1 MTEFNHII
9 SNILFSKLVYWCLS
23 ATIATRPNKESPTMP
38 HAIACS
44 SEAETFLA
52 AHPDLVS
59 VDLLLPDQHGVLRGK
74 RIPAQ
79 ELLKVY
85 QQGIYLPGSVFA
97 LDINGNTV
105 ESTGIGFDTGDCD
118 QPCRAVPNTLTIV
131 PWQQKPMA
139 QCLITMEQEPGQPY
153 FANPR
158 HVLDQICDRYQAK
171 GLTPM
176 VAVELE
182 FYVTDIMRL
191 ESGQLQ
197 PPIAPYTGLR
207 EADTQ
212 VYAVDNLDDY
222 SALLDDIM
230 LAAQAQDI
238 PASTAVAEYAP
249 GQFEIN
255 LKHVANPLLAC
266 DQAILLKRII
276 KSVSR
281 KHGYSA
287 TFMAKPYA
295 DQAGSGMHI
304 HMSLL
309 DALGVNVFA
318 CDAQQQPNVML
329 GQALGGLQSTMAETM
344 ALMCP
349 KVNSFRRFAPD
360 FFVAMAPTWG
370 VDNRTVALRIPNG
383 DAAATRIEH
392 RVAGADANPYL
403 AMSALLAGALLGIDN
418 NLAPG
423 PKTTGN
429 AAQKVDPSLPLN
441 WADAYALLKQSDFAA
456 RSFGADFLHVYIE
469 VQQQEYTAFNNHV
482 SSLEIDWYQRTL

>member
-1 MTEFNHII
+1 
-9 SNILFSKLVYWCLS
+9 
-23 ATIATRPNKESPTMP
+23 MP
-38 HAIACS
+38 HNIAAS
-44 SEAETFLA
+44 IEAEAFLA
-52 AHPDLVS
+52 AHPDLVG

-74 RIPAQ
+74 RIPAH

-85 QQGIYLPGSVFA
+85 EQGIYLPGSVFA

-118 QPCRAVPNTLTIV
+118 QPCRVVPHSLAMV
-131 PWQQKPMA
+131 PWQNKPMA
-139 QCLITMEQEPGQPY
+139 QCLLTMEQRPGEAY

-158 HVLDQICDRYQAK
+158 HVLDQICDQFQNQ

-182 FYVTDIMRL
+182 FFLTDVNRL
-191 ESGQLQ
+191 ESGLLQ
-197 PPIAPYTGLR
+197 PPIAPITGLR

-230 LAAQAQDI
+230 LAAHAQKI

-255 LKHVANPLLAC
+255 LQHIADPVLAC

-276 KSVSR
+276 KSVSQ
-281 KHGYSA
+281 KHGFGA

-309 DALGVNVFA
+309 DANGVNVFA
-318 CDAQQQPNVML
+318 YNEQNQPNTL
-329 GQALGGLQSTMAETM
+329 LSRALAGLQATMAETM
-344 ALMCP
+344 ALLCP
-349 KVNSFRRFAPD
+349 KVNSYRRFQPD

-383 DAAATRIEH
+383 CSTATRIEH
-392 RVAGADANPYL
+392 RVSGADANPYL
-403 AMSALLAGALLGIDN
+403 AMSALLSGALHGIN
-418 NLAPG
+418 NLLILG
-423 PKTTGN
+423 PQTTGN
-429 AAQKVDPSLPLN
+429 GAEKVAPSLPLN
-441 WADAYALLKQSDFAA
+441 WVDAYAMLSNSKFAKDA
-456 RSFGADFLHVYIE
+456 FGAEFLHVYIQ
-469 VQQQEYTAFNNHV
+469 VQQQEYNEFNRHV
-482 SSLEIDWYQRTL
+482 SRLEIDWYQRTL

>member
-1 MTEFNHII
+1 M
-9 SNILFSKLVYWCLS
+9 S
-23 ATIATRPNKESPTMP
+23 
-38 HAIACS
+38 HAIAS
-44 SEAETFLA
+44 TSEAEAFLA

-74 RIPAQ
+74 RIPAH

-85 QQGIYLPGSVFA
+85 EQGIYLPGSVFA

-118 QPCRAVPNTLTIV
+118 QPCRVIPHTLTMV
-131 PWQQKPMA
+131 PWQTKPMA
-139 QCLITMEQEPGQPY
+139 QCLITMEQSPGKAY

-158 HVLDQICDRYQAK
+158 HVLDQICDQYQAQ

-182 FYVTDIMRL
+182 FYLTDAKRL
-191 ESGQLQ
+191 ESGLLQ
-197 PPIAPYTGLR
+197 PPIAPITGLR
-207 EADTQ
+207 ESDTQ

-222 SALLDDIM
+222 SALLDNIM
-230 LAAQAQDI
+230 LAAQAQNI

-255 LKHVANPLLAC
+255 LQHVADPVLAC

-281 KHGYSA
+281 KHGFGA

-309 DALGVNVFA
+309 DDSATNVFA
-318 CDAQQQPNVML
+318 CDQQQQPNTML
-329 GQALGGLQSTMAETM
+329 SQALAGLQVTMAETM
-344 ALMCP
+344 ALLCP
-349 KVNSFRRFAPD
+349 KVNSYRRFQPD

-383 DAAATRIEH
+383 SGSATRIEH

-403 AMSALLAGALLGIDN
+403 AMAALLSGALHGINNELILG
-418 NLAPG
+418 PQ
-423 PKTTGN
+423 TTGN
-429 AAQKVDPSLPLN
+429 GAEKVAPSLPLN
-441 WADAYALLKQSDFAA
+441 WVDAYGILGNSKFAENA
-456 RSFGADFLHVYIE
+456 FGAEFLRVYTQ
-469 VQQQEYTAFNNHV
+469 VQQQEYNEFNRHV

>member
-1 MTEFNHII
+1 
-9 SNILFSKLVYWCLS
+9 
-23 ATIATRPNKESPTMP
+23 MP
-38 HAIACS
+38 HAVAS
-44 SEAETFLA
+44 SCEAEAFLS
-52 AHPDLVS
+52 AHPGLVS

-85 QQGIYLPGSVFA
+85 EQGFYLPGSVFA

-118 QPCRAVPNTLTIV
+118 QPCRVIPHTLTMV
-131 PWQQKPMA
+131 PWQNKPMA
-139 QCLITMEQEPGQPY
+139 QCLVTMEQKPGEAY

-158 HVLDQICDRYQAK
+158 HVLDQLCDQYQAQ

-182 FYVTDIMRL
+182 FYLTDAKRL
-191 ESGQLQ
+191 SCGQLQ
-197 PPIAPYTGLR
+197 PPIAPLTGLR
-207 EADTQ
+207 ETDTQ

-222 SALLDDIM
+222 GALLDDIM
-230 LAAQAQDI
+230 LAAQTQNI

-255 LKHVANPLLAC
+255 LQHVADPVLAC

-281 KHGYSA
+281 KHGFSA

-309 DALGVNVFA
+309 DEYDTNVFA
-318 CDAQQQPNVML
+318 CDEHNQPNPVL
-329 GQALGGLQSTMAETM
+329 SKALAGLQATMAETM
-344 ALMCP
+344 AMLCP
-349 KVNSFRRFAPD
+349 KINSYRRFQPD

-383 DAAATRIEH
+383 SGPATRIEH

-403 AMSALLAGALLGIDN
+403 AMSALLAGALYGLN
-418 NLAPG
+418 NDLILG

-429 AAQKVDPSLPLN
+429 GAEKTPPSLPLN
-441 WADAYALLKQSDFAA
+441 WVDAYSLLSNSQFAA
-456 RSFGADFLHVYIE
+456 NYFGADFLRVYTQ
-469 VQQQEYTAFNNHV
+469 VQQQEYDEFNLHV

>member
-1 MTEFNHII
+1 MSHD
-9 SNILFSKLVYWCLS
+9 
-23 ATIATRPNKESPTMP
+23 IAP
-38 HAIACS
+38 S
-44 SEAETFLA
+44 SEAETFLS

-74 RIPAQ
+74 RIPGQ

-85 QQGIYLPGSVFA
+85 EHGIYLPGSVFA

-118 QPCRAVPNTLTIV
+118 QPCRPIPHTLTMV

-139 QCLITMEQEPGQPY
+139 QCLITMEQAPGKAY

-158 HVLDQICDRYQAK
+158 HVLDQICDQYQAQ

-182 FYVTDIMRL
+182 FYLTDPKRL
-191 ESGQLQ
+191 ESGLLQ
-197 PPIAPYTGLR
+197 PPIAPVTGLR
-207 EADTQ
+207 ETDTQ
-212 VYAVDNLDDY
+212 VYAIDNLDDY

-230 LAAQAQDI
+230 LAAQAQNI

-255 LKHVANPLLAC
+255 LQHVADPVLAC

-276 KSVSR
+276 KSVSHQ
-281 KHGYSA
+281 HGFGA

-309 DALGVNVFA
+309 DASGTNVFA
-318 CDAQQQPNVML
+318 CDEHHQPNPL
-329 GQALGGLQSTMAETM
+329 LSKALAGLQTTMAETM
-344 ALMCP
+344 AMLCP
-349 KVNSFRRFAPD
+349 KVNSYRRFQPD

-383 DAAATRIEH
+383 SGPATRIEH
-392 RVAGADANPYL
+392 RLAGADANPYL
-403 AMSALLAGALLGIDN
+403 AMSALLAGALHGINN
-418 NLAPG
+418 NLVLG

-429 AAQKVDPSLPLN
+429 GAQKNPPSLPLN
-441 WADAYALLKQSDFAA
+441 WVDAYAMLNNSEFSAHA
-456 RSFGADFLHVYIE
+456 FGADFLAVYTQ
-469 VQQQEYTAFNNHV
+469 VQAHEYAEFCRHV
-482 SSLEIDWYQRTL
+482 SSLEIDWYRRTL

>member
-1 MTEFNHII
+1 M
-9 SNILFSKLVYWCLS
+9 
-23 ATIATRPNKESPTMP
+23 
-38 HAIACS
+38 
-44 SEAETFLA
+44 
-52 AHPDLVS
+52 
-59 VDLLLPDQHGVLRGK
+59 
-74 RIPAQ
+74 
-79 ELLKVY
+79 
-85 QQGIYLPGSVFA
+85 
-97 LDINGNTV
+97 
-105 ESTGIGFDTGDCD
+105 
-118 QPCRAVPNTLTIV
+118 V
-131 PWQQKPMA
+131 PWQDKPMA
-139 QCLITMEQEPGQPY
+139 QCLITMENVPGEAY

-158 HVLDQICDRYQAK
+158 HILDRICDQFQDQ

-182 FYVTDIMRL
+182 FYLTDTKRL
-191 ESGQLQ
+191 DSGLLQ
-197 PPIAPYTGLR
+197 PPIAPITGLR

-222 SALLDDIM
+222 SVLLDDIM
-230 LAAQAQDI
+230 LAAQVQNI

-255 LKHVANPLLAC
+255 LQHVADPVLAC

-309 DALGVNVFA
+309 DAAGTNVFA
-318 CDAQQQPNVML
+318 CDQQHQPNPIL
-329 GQALGGLQSTMAETM
+329 SKAIAGLQATMADTM
-344 ALMCP
+344 ALLCP
-349 KVNSFRRFAPD
+349 KVNSYRRFQPD

-383 DAAATRIEH
+383 SGAATRIEH

-403 AMSALLAGALLGIDN
+403 AMSALLAGAMHGMDN
-418 NLAPG
+418 DLAIG
-423 PKTTGN
+423 PQTTGN
-429 AAQKVDPSLPLN
+429 GAEKVKPSLPLN
-441 WADAYALLKQSDFAA
+441 WVDAYTQLDTSEFAA
-456 RSFGADFLHVYIE
+456 KYFGADFLKIYTE
-469 VQQQEYTAFNNHV
+469 VQKQEYADFNSHV

>member
-1 MTEFNHII
+1 
-9 SNILFSKLVYWCLS
+9 
-23 ATIATRPNKESPTMP
+23 MP
-38 HAIACS
+38 HAIAS
-44 SEAETFLA
+44 SREAEAFLS

-79 ELLKVY
+79 ELVKVY

-118 QPCRAVPNTLTIV
+118 QPCRAVANTLTMV
-131 PWQQKPMA
+131 PWQPKPMA
-139 QCLITMEQEPGQPY
+139 QCLITMEQIPGEAY

-158 HVLDQICDRYQAK
+158 HVLDRICDQYQAQN
-171 GLTPM
+171 LTPV

-182 FYVTDIMRL
+182 FYLTDTKRL
-191 ESGQLQ
+191 ESGLLQ
-197 PPIAPYTGLR
+197 PPIAPVTGLR

-212 VYAVDNLDDY
+212 VYAIDNLDDY

-230 LAAQAQDI
+230 LAAQAQNI

-255 LKHVANPLLAC
+255 LQHIADPLMAC
-266 DQAILLKRII
+266 DHAILLKRII
-276 KSVSR
+276 KSVSQ
-281 KHGYSA
+281 KHGFGA

-309 DALGVNVFA
+309 DAEATNVFA
-318 CDAQQQPNVML
+318 CDASQKPNTL
-329 GQALGGLQSTMAETM
+329 LSNALAGIQTTMAETM
-344 ALMCP
+344 ALLCP
-349 KVNSFRRFAPD
+349 KVNSYRRFQPD

-370 VDNRTVALRIPNG
+370 LDNRTVALRIPNG
-383 DAAATRIEH
+383 SGPATRIEH

-403 AMSALLAGALLGIDN
+403 AMSALLAGVLHGIN
-418 NLAPG
+418 NDLVLSPQ
-423 PKTTGN
+423 TTGN
-429 AAQKVDPSLPLN
+429 GAQKTPPSLPLN
-441 WADAYALLKQSDFAA
+441 WVDAYAMLHNSKFCTNA
-456 RSFGADFLHVYIE
+456 FGADFLAVYTKVQAHEYIE
-469 VQQQEYTAFNNHV
+469 FCRHV
-482 SSLEIDWYQRTL
+482 SPLEIDWYQRTL

>member
-1 MTEFNHII
+1 
-9 SNILFSKLVYWCLS
+9 
-23 ATIATRPNKESPTMP
+23 MP
-38 HAIACS
+38 HAIAS
-44 SEAETFLA
+44 SCEAEAFLS

-85 QQGIYLPGSVFA
+85 EQGFYLPGSVFA

-118 QPCRAVPNTLTIV
+118 QPCRVIPHTLTLV
-131 PWQQKPMA
+131 PWQNKPMA
-139 QCLITMEQEPGQPY
+139 QCLITMEQTSGEAY

-158 HVLDQICDRYQAK
+158 HVLDQICDQYQAQ

-182 FYVTDIMRL
+182 FYLTDAKRL
-191 ESGQLQ
+191 DSGQLQ
-197 PPIAPYTGLR
+197 PPIAPITGLR

-230 LAAQAQDI
+230 LAAQAQNI

-255 LKHVANPLLAC
+255 LQHVADPVLAC

-276 KSVSR
+276 KSMSR
-281 KHGYSA
+281 KHGFSA

-309 DALGVNVFA
+309 DESDTNVFA
-318 CDAQQQPNVML
+318 CDVHNQPNP
-329 GQALGGLQSTMAETM
+329 ALRKALAGLQATMAETM
-344 ALMCP
+344 ALLCP
-349 KVNSFRRFAPD
+349 KVNSYRRFQPD

-383 DAAATRIEH
+383 SGSATRIEH

-403 AMSALLAGALLGIDN
+403 AMSALLAGALHGIN
-418 NLAPG
+418 NDLILG

-429 AAQKVDPSLPLN
+429 GAEKTPPSLPLN
-441 WADAYALLKQSDFAA
+441 WVDAYSLLSNSQFAA
-456 RSFGADFLHVYIE
+456 NYFGADFLRVYTQ
-469 VQQQEYTAFNNHV
+469 VQQQEYDEFNLHV

>member
-1 MTEFNHII
+1 MTQA
-9 SNILFSKLVYWCLS
+9 VAY
-23 ATIATRPNKESPTMP
+23 
-38 HAIACS
+38 S
-44 SEAETFLA
+44 SEAETFLK
-52 AHPDLVS
+52 AHPDLTS

-74 RIPAQ
+74 RIPAH

-85 QQGIYLPGSVFA
+85 EQGFYLPGSVFA

-118 QPCRAVPNTLTIV
+118 QLCRVIAHTLTIV
-131 PWQQKPMA
+131 PWQPKAMA
-139 QCLITMEQEPGQPY
+139 QCLVTMEQTPGEAY

-158 HVLDQICDRYQAK
+158 HVLDKICDQYQAQ

-176 VAVELE
+176 VALELE
-182 FYVTDIMRL
+182 FYLTDTRRL
-191 ESGQLQ
+191 ESGLLQ
-197 PPIAPYTGLR
+197 PPVAPLTGLR

-212 VYAVDNLDDY
+212 VYAIDNLDDY

-230 LAAQAQDI
+230 LSAHQQNI

-255 LKHVANPLLAC
+255 LQHVADPVLAC
-266 DQAILLKRII
+266 DQTILLKRVI

-281 KHGYSA
+281 KHGFSA

-295 DQAGSGMHI
+295 DQAGSGMHM

-309 DALGVNVFA
+309 DKAGTNVFA
-318 CDAQQQPNVML
+318 CDEQQQPNTIL
-329 GQALGGLQSTMAETM
+329 SRAIAGLQSTMPETL
-344 ALMCP
+344 ALLCP
-349 KVNSFRRFAPD
+349 KVNSYRRFQPD

-370 VDNRTVALRIPNG
+370 VDNRTVALRIPKSS
-383 DAAATRIEH
+383 AAATRIEH

-403 AMSALLAGALLGIDN
+403 AMSVLLAGALHGIDQKLN
-418 NLAPG
+418 PS
-423 PKTTGN
+423 PKTSGN
-429 AAQKVDPSLPLN
+429 GTEKITPDLPLN
-441 WADAYALLKQSDFAA
+441 WAEAFLLLDQSQFAINA
-456 RSFGADFLHVYIE
+456 FGADFLKVYIQ
-469 VQQQEYTAFNNHV
+469 VQQHEYGEFNRHV

>member
-1 MTEFNHII
+1 
-9 SNILFSKLVYWCLS
+9 
-23 ATIATRPNKESPTMP
+23 MP
-38 HAIACS
+38 HAIAPS
-44 SEAETFLA
+44 SEAEAFLA
-52 AHPDLVS
+52 ANPDLVS

-85 QQGIYLPGSVFA
+85 EQGLYLPGSVFA

-118 QPCRAVPNTLTIV
+118 QPCRVIPHTLTMV
-131 PWQQKPMA
+131 PWQNKPVA
-139 QCLITMEQEPGQPY
+139 QCLITMEQTPGEAY

-158 HVLDQICDRYQAK
+158 HVLDQICDQYQSQ

-182 FYVTDIMRL
+182 FYLTDAKRL
-191 ESGQLQ
+191 KSGLLQ
-197 PPIAPYTGLR
+197 PPIAPITGLR
-207 EADTQ
+207 ESDTQ

-222 SALLDDIM
+222 SALLDDIV
-230 LAAQAQDI
+230 LAAQGQNI

-255 LKHVANPLLAC
+255 LQHIADPVLAC

-281 KHGYSA
+281 KHGFGA

-309 DALGVNVFA
+309 DDSATNVFA
-318 CDAQQQPNVML
+318 CDQKNQPNAML
-329 GQALGGLQSTMAETM
+329 GKALAGLQATMADTM
-344 ALMCP
+344 ALLCP
-349 KVNSFRRFAPD
+349 KVNSYRRFQPG

-383 DAAATRIEH
+383 SGAATRIEH

-403 AMSALLAGALLGIDN
+403 AMAALLSGALHGINNDLDLG
-418 NLAPG
+418 PQ
-423 PKTTGN
+423 TTGN
-429 AAQKVDPSLPLN
+429 GAEKTTSSLPLN
-441 WADAYALLKQSDFAA
+441 WVDAYGILAKSKFAA
-456 RSFGADFLHVYIE
+456 NAFGADFLWVYVQ
-469 VQQQEYTAFNNHV
+469 VQQQEYTEFNRHV
-482 SSLEIDWYQRTL
+482 SSLEIDWYRRTL

>member
-1 MTEFNHII
+1 
-9 SNILFSKLVYWCLS
+9 
-23 ATIATRPNKESPTMP
+23 MP
-38 HAIACS
+38 HAIASRC
-44 SEAETFLA
+44 EAEAFLS

-85 QQGIYLPGSVFA
+85 EQGFYLPGSVFA

-118 QPCRAVPNTLTIV
+118 QPCRVIPHTLTMV
-131 PWQQKPMA
+131 PWQKKPMA
-139 QCLITMEQEPGQPY
+139 QCLITMEQTSGEAY

-158 HVLDQICDRYQAK
+158 HVLDQICDLYQAQ

-182 FYVTDIMRL
+182 FYLTDTKRL
-191 ESGQLQ
+191 DSGQLQ
-197 PPIAPYTGLR
+197 PPIAPITGLR

-222 SALLDDIM
+222 STLLDDIM
-230 LAAQAQDI
+230 LAAQAQNI

-255 LKHVANPLLAC
+255 LQHIADPVLAC

-276 KSVSR
+276 KSMSR
-281 KHGYSA
+281 KHGFSA

-309 DALGVNVFA
+309 DESDTNVFA
-318 CDAQQQPNVML
+318 CDEHNQPNP
-329 GQALGGLQSTMAETM
+329 ALSKALAGLQATMAETM
-344 ALMCP
+344 ALLCP
-349 KVNSFRRFAPD
+349 KVNSYRRFQPD

-383 DAAATRIEH
+383 SGSATRIEH

-403 AMSALLAGALLGIDN
+403 AMSALLAGALHGIN
-418 NLAPG
+418 NDLILG

-429 AAQKVDPSLPLN
+429 GAEKTPPSLPLN
-441 WADAYALLKQSDFAA
+441 WVDAYSLLSNSQFAA
-456 RSFGADFLHVYIE
+456 NYFGADFLRVYTQ
-469 VQQQEYTAFNNHV
+469 VQQQEYDEFNLHV

>member
-1 MTEFNHII
+1 
-9 SNILFSKLVYWCLS
+9 
-23 ATIATRPNKESPTMP
+23 MP
-38 HAIACS
+38 HAIAS
-44 SEAETFLA
+44 SCEAEAFLS

-85 QQGIYLPGSVFA
+85 EQGFYLPGSVFA

-118 QPCRAVPNTLTIV
+118 QPCRVIPHTLTLV
-131 PWQQKPMA
+131 PWQKKPMA
-139 QCLITMEQEPGQPY
+139 QCLITMEQTSGEAY

-158 HVLDQICDRYQAK
+158 HVLDQICDQYQAQ

-182 FYVTDIMRL
+182 FYLTDAKRL
-191 ESGQLQ
+191 DSGQLQ
-197 PPIAPYTGLR
+197 PPIAPITGLR

-230 LAAQAQDI
+230 LAAQAQNI

-255 LKHVANPLLAC
+255 LQHVADPVLAC

-276 KSVSR
+276 KSMSR
-281 KHGYSA
+281 KHGFSA

-309 DALGVNVFA
+309 DESDTNVFA
-318 CDAQQQPNVML
+318 CDEHNQPNP
-329 GQALGGLQSTMAETM
+329 ALRKALAGLQATMAETM
-344 ALMCP
+344 ALLCP
-349 KVNSFRRFAPD
+349 KVNSYRRFQPD

-383 DAAATRIEH
+383 SGSATRIEH

-403 AMSALLAGALLGIDN
+403 AMSALLAGALHGIN
-418 NLAPG
+418 NDLILG

-429 AAQKVDPSLPLN
+429 GAEKTPPSLPLN
-441 WADAYALLKQSDFAA
+441 WVDAYSLLSNSQFAA
-456 RSFGADFLHVYIE
+456 NYFGADFLRVYTQ
-469 VQQQEYTAFNNHV
+469 VQQQEYDEFNLHV

>member
-1 MTEFNHII
+1 
-9 SNILFSKLVYWCLS
+9 
-23 ATIATRPNKESPTMP
+23 MP
-38 HAIACS
+38 HAIASS
-44 SEAETFLA
+44 SEADAFLA
-52 AHPDLVS
+52 AHPELVS

-85 QQGIYLPGSVFA
+85 EQGIYLPGSVFA

-118 QPCRAVPNTLTIV
+118 QPCRVVPHSLTMV
-131 PWQQKPMA
+131 PWQKKPRA
-139 QCLITMEQEPGQPY
+139 QCLLTMEQVPGKAY

-158 HVLDQICDRYQAK
+158 HVLDQVCDQYQNQ

-182 FYVTDIMRL
+182 FYLTDTKRL
-191 ESGQLQ
+191 ESGLLQ
-197 PPIAPYTGLR
+197 PPIAPTTGLR
-207 EADTQ
+207 ESDTQ

-222 SALLDDIM
+222 SALIDDIM
-230 LAAQAQDI
+230 LAAQAQNI

-255 LKHVANPLLAC
+255 LHHVADPVLAC

-281 KHGYSA
+281 QHGFSA

-309 DALGVNVFA
+309 DAEGVNIFA
-318 CDAQQQPNVML
+318 FDQEQPNTML
-329 GQALGGLQSTMAETM
+329 SSALAGLQATMAQTM
-344 ALMCP
+344 ALLCP
-349 KVNSFRRFAPD
+349 KVNSYRRFQPD

-383 DAAATRIEH
+383 SGASTRIEH

-403 AMSALLAGALLGIDN
+403 AMASVLAGALHGIDKA
-418 NLAPG
+418 LLLSPQ
-423 PKTTGN
+423 TQGN
-429 AAQKVDPSLPLN
+429 GAEKVAPSLPLN
-441 WADAYALLKQSDFAA
+441 WVDAYGLLSNSEFASNA
-456 RSFGADFLHVYIE
+456 FGADFLHVYIQ
-469 VQQQEYTAFNNHV
+469 VQQHEYTEFNGHV

>member
-1 MTEFNHII
+1 M
-9 SNILFSKLVYWCLS
+9 S
-23 ATIATRPNKESPTMP
+23 
-38 HAIACS
+38 HAVACS
-44 SEAETFLA
+44 SEAEAFVT

-74 RIPAQ
+74 RIPAAA
-79 ELLKVY
+79 LLKVY
-85 QQGIYLPGSVFA
+85 EQGLYMPGSVFA

-118 QPCRAVPNTLTIV
+118 QPCRVIPASLTMV
-131 PWQQKPMA
+131 PWQNKPMA
-139 QCLITMEQEPGQPY
+139 QCLLTMEQAPGEAY

-158 HVLDQICDRYQAK
+158 HVLDQICDQYQNQ

-182 FYVTDIMRL
+182 FYLTDTKRL
-191 ESGQLQ
+191 ASGLLQ
-197 PPIAPYTGLR
+197 PPIAPTTGLR
-207 EADTQ
+207 ECDTQ

-222 SALLDDIM
+222 GALLDDIM
-230 LAAQAQDI
+230 LAAETQNI

-255 LKHVANPLLAC
+255 LQHVANPVLAC

-276 KSVSR
+276 KRVSQ
-281 KHGYSA
+281 KHGFGA

-295 DQAGSGMHI
+295 HQAGSGMHI

-309 DALGVNVFA
+309 DAQGVNVFA
-318 CDAQQQPNVML
+318 CNQQHQPNRL
-329 GQALGGLQSTMAETM
+329 LSSAIAGLQATMAETM
-344 ALMCP
+344 ALLCP
-349 KVNSFRRFAPD
+349 KVNSYRRFVPD

-383 DAAATRIEH
+383 SDAATRIEH

-403 AMSALLAGALLGIDN
+403 AMAALLAGALHGINNELLLG
-418 NLAPG
+418 PQ
-423 PKTTGN
+423 TTGN
-429 AAQKVDPSLPLN
+429 GATKGAAKGAEKGAASLPLN
-441 WADAYALLKQSDFAA
+441 WVDAYALLSNSSFAA
-456 RSFGADFLHVYIE
+456 KAFGADFLHVYLQ
-469 VQQQEYTAFNNHV
+469 VQEQEYNQFNRHV

>member
-1 MTEFNHII
+1 
-9 SNILFSKLVYWCLS
+9 
-23 ATIATRPNKESPTMP
+23 MP
-38 HAIACS
+38 HAIAS
-44 SEAETFLA
+44 SCEAEAFLS

-85 QQGIYLPGSVFA
+85 EQGFYLPGSVFA

-118 QPCRAVPNTLTIV
+118 QPCRVIPHTLTLV
-131 PWQQKPMA
+131 PWQNKPMA
-139 QCLITMEQEPGQPY
+139 QCLITMEHTSGEAY

-158 HVLDQICDRYQAK
+158 HVLDQICDQYQAQ

-182 FYVTDIMRL
+182 FYLTDAKRL
-191 ESGQLQ
+191 DSGQLQ
-197 PPIAPYTGLR
+197 PPIAPITGLR

-230 LAAQAQDI
+230 LAAQAQNI

-255 LKHVANPLLAC
+255 LQHVADPVLAC

-276 KSVSR
+276 KSMSR
-281 KHGYSA
+281 KHGFSA

-309 DALGVNVFA
+309 DESDTNVFA
-318 CDAQQQPNVML
+318 CDEHNQPNP
-329 GQALGGLQSTMAETM
+329 ALHKALAGLQATMAETM
-344 ALMCP
+344 ALLCP
-349 KVNSFRRFAPD
+349 KVNSYRRFQPD

-383 DAAATRIEH
+383 SGSATRIEH

-403 AMSALLAGALLGIDN
+403 AMSALLAGALHGIN
-418 NLAPG
+418 NDLILG

-429 AAQKVDPSLPLN
+429 GAEKTPPSLPLN
-441 WADAYALLKQSDFAA
+441 WVDAYSLLSNSQFAA
-456 RSFGADFLHVYIE
+456 NYFGADFLRVYTQ
-469 VQQQEYTAFNNHV
+469 VQQQEYDEFNLHV

>member
-1 MTEFNHII
+1 
-9 SNILFSKLVYWCLS
+9 
-23 ATIATRPNKESPTMP
+23 MP
-38 HAIACS
+38 HAIASCC
-44 SEAETFLA
+44 EAETFLSA
-52 AHPDLVS
+52 NPELVS
-59 VDLLLPDQHGVLRGK
+59 IDLLLPDQHGVLRGK

-85 QQGIYLPGSVFA
+85 EQGFYLPGSVFA

-118 QPCRAVPNTLTIV
+118 QPCRVIPNTLTIV
-131 PWQQKPMA
+131 PWQLKTMA
-139 QCLITMEQEPGQPY
+139 QCLVTMEQVPGEAY

-158 HVLDQICDRYQAK
+158 HVLDQICDQYQAQ

-182 FYVTDIMRL
+182 FYLTDTKRL

-197 PPIAPYTGLR
+197 PPIAPMTGLR
-207 EADTQ
+207 EVDTQ

-222 SALLDDIM
+222 SILLDDIM
-230 LAAQAQDI
+230 LAARAQHI

-255 LKHVANPLLAC
+255 LLHVADPVLAC

-281 KHGYSA
+281 KHGFNA

-309 DALGVNVFA
+309 DESASNLFA
-318 CDAQQQPNVML
+318 CGKDNRPNPIL
-329 GQALGGLQSTMAETM
+329 SKALAGLQATMAETM
-344 ALMCP
+344 AFLCP
-349 KVNSFRRFAPD
+349 KVNSYRRFQPD

-370 VDNRTVALRIPNG
+370 IDNRTVALRIPNG
-383 DAAATRIEH
+383 FGPATRIEH

-403 AMSALLAGALLGIDN
+403 AMSALLAGALHGLKND
-418 NLAPG
+418 LVLG

-429 AAQKVDPSLPLN
+429 GAKKTAPSLPLN
-441 WADAYALLKQSDFAA
+441 WVDAYGLLNNSEFAKNY
-456 RSFGADFLHVYIE
+456 FGTDFLKVYTQ
-469 VQQQEYTAFNNHV
+469 VQQQEYAEFNLHV

>member
-1 MTEFNHII
+1 MPH
-9 SNILFSKLVYWCLS
+9 
-23 ATIATRPNKESPTMP
+23 TIASP
-38 HAIACS
+38 
-44 SEAETFLA
+44 SEAEAFLS

-59 VDLLLPDQHGVLRGK
+59 VDVLLPDQHGILRGK
-74 RIPAQ
+74 RVPAN
-79 ELLKVY
+79 ELIKVY
-85 QQGIYLPGSVFA
+85 EQGIYLPGSVFA

-118 QPCRAVPNTLTIV
+118 QPCRVIAHTLTMV
-131 PWQQKPMA
+131 PWQDKPIA
-139 QCLITMEQEPGQPY
+139 QCLITMEQAPGEAY

-158 HVLDQICDRYQAK
+158 QVLNQICDQYQAQN
-171 GLTPM
+171 LTPV

-182 FYVTDIMRL
+182 FYLTDLKRL
-191 ESGQLQ
+191 DSGLLQ
-197 PPIAPYTGLR
+197 PPIAPVTGLR

-212 VYAVDNLDDY
+212 VYAIDNIDDY

-230 LAAQAQDI
+230 LAAQAQNI

-255 LKHVANPLLAC
+255 LQHVADPLLAC

-281 KHGYSA
+281 KHGFGA

-295 DQAGSGMHI
+295 DQAGSGLHI

-309 DALGVNVFA
+309 DASSTNVFA
-318 CDAQQQPNVML
+318 CSQQHQPNPML
-329 GQALGGLQSTMAETM
+329 SKALAGLQATMAETM
-344 ALMCP
+344 ALLCP
-349 KVNSFRRFAPD
+349 KVNSYRRFQPD

-370 VDNRTVALRIPNG
+370 VDNRTVALRVPNG
-383 DAAATRIEH
+383 PSAATRIEH

-403 AMSALLAGALLGIDN
+403 AMSALLAGALHGIN
-418 NLAPG
+418 HNLSVG
-423 PKTTGN
+423 PQTTGN
-429 AAQKVDPSLPLN
+429 GAQKVTSSLPLN
-441 WADAYALLKQSDFAA
+441 WVDAYARLNDSKFSANA
-456 RSFGADFLHVYIE
+456 FGAKFIHVYSQ
-469 VQQQEYTAFNNHV
+469 VQQHEYAEFNRHV